1 MQKRA
6 GILYL
11 STDTQ
16 RILLILENEKWS
28 VPTFAR
34 KTSVIDD
41 CLALQEDFSKGK
53 IVPIE
58 LYLSQDKGF
67 EYGTYICLVKKEFLT
82 TKANT
87 ISWCDLNYLP
97 KNLHTGLRNTLNNN
111 LIRTKIETI
120 LELHKDVSTIWRT

>member
-41 CLALQEDFSKGK
+41 SLALQEDFTKGK

-120 LELHKDVSTIWRT
+120 LELHKDVSTI

>member
-41 CLALQEDFSKGK
+41 SLALQEDFSKGK

-87 ISWCDLNYLP
+87 MSWCDLNYLP

-120 LELHKDVSTIWRT
+120 LELHKDVNTI

>member
-41 CLALQEDFSKGK
+41 SLALQEDFSKGK

-87 ISWCDLNYLP
+87 MSWCDLNYLP

-111 LIRTKIETI
+111 LIRTRIETI
-120 LELHKDVSTIWRT
+120 LELHKDVSTI

>member
-34 KTSVIDD
+34 NTSVIDD
-41 CLALQEDFSKGK
+41 SLELQEDFSKGK

-120 LELHKDVSTIWRT
+120 LELHKDVSTI

>member
-41 CLALQEDFSKGK
+41 SLALQEDFSKGK

-87 ISWCDLNYLP
+87 MSWCDLNYLP

-120 LELHKDVSTIWRT
+120 LELHKDVSTI